1 MKQDGPNFN
10 PLEFTQGLMV
20 ACTDLEGRY
29 TYANRAYLAYTGLK
43 APLLG
48 ASALE
53 HVAKEDLP
61 RVMDTVKQALENP
74 GQAFWVEFGKPL
86 RRAWNR
92 SRWEFIAVC
101 DEAGKPVGLQCVG
114 YDISDAYRQ
123 GRFQEASLQL
133 LSSGLKEELR
143 PKEVLQRALDA
154 ALAVVPA
161 AQAGSATLLYPD
173 GCFHFVAV
181 RGYDLAALEQ
191 VSLHP
196 GEPLSLS
203 QHIQARVFTQADLAA
218 FNARLDPERRSL
230 LEGPG
235 RSKEIQAMLATPVV
249 VRGQPRAYLY
259 LDHFRRADAFDK
271 LDLRHLEGLAHHV
284 AWLLYGEE
292 LQEELRFSRYHHL
305 QTGLANL
312 RSLQEELLR
321 SPLARRALVT
331 LRCRSL
337 ERLRW
342 LEGETAYF
350 TAVRKI
356 ARAIQADLR
365 LSDRLAWEE
374 GTFWML
380 LEGVTEVE
388 EVYRV
393 LGRLQAG
400 VKTKLAAHWPEL
412 DFNPRIGVAL
422 AQPGVSPLELP
433 RAAELALE
441 QSLPPGRVHF
451 FDLDLARQTRETD
464 ALRRA
469 LAQALRRLPNPP
481 EGFTLHYQPIFR
493 LAERRLHHFEAL
505 LRWIH
510 PELGQVSPGRF
521 LPLVEEEGWMPEL
534 GEWILGEAV
543 RQAARWGV
551 AVAVNL
557 AGGQLEPGLPDR
569 VAAHLARCRLPPG
582 RLIFEVTEGVALE
595 ETGLHVLQILAE
607 RGHPLHLDD
616 FGSGMSSLER
626 ITQLPFAA
634 IKLGQGFMAGLGSR
648 PKAHSPEARLLHAL
662 QGLGEGLGLEVIV
675 EGIESQAQLDFL
687 IAEGFAL
694 GQGYLLGRPAAPAQ
708 AELFLE
714 GRKGRSC

>member
-1 MKQDGPNFN
+1 
-10 PLEFTQGLMV
+10 MV

-29 TYANRAYLAYTGLK
+29 TYANPAYLAYTGLK
-43 APLLG
+43 APPIG

-61 RVMDTVKQALENP
+61 RVMDTVKQALEHP
-74 GQAFWVEFGKPL
+74 GQAFWVEFSKPL

-92 SRWEFIAVC
+92 SRWEFVAVC
-101 DEAGKPVGLQCVG
+101 DQAGKPVGLQCVG

-123 GRFQEASLQL
+123 GRFREASLEL
-133 LSSGLKEELR
+133 LSAGLREELH

-161 AQAGSATLLYPD
+161 AQAGSATLLGPD
-173 GCFHFVAV
+173 GRFHFVAA
-181 RGYDLAALEQ
+181 RGYDLAALER

-203 QHIQARVFTQADLAA
+203 RHIQARVFTQDDIAA
-218 FNARLDPERRSL
+218 FNARLDPERRGL

-249 VRGQPRAYLY
+249 VGEQPRAYLY
-259 LDHFRRADAFDK
+259 LDHFQRPDAFDE

-292 LQEELRFSRYHHL
+292 LREALRFSRDHHS
-305 QTGLANL
+305 QTGLPNL
-312 RSLQEELLR
+312 HSLQEQLLKPPR
-321 SPLARRALVT
+321 TRRALVA

-337 ERLRW
+337 EHLRR
-342 LEGETAYF
+342 LEGETAYLA
-350 TAVRKI
+350 AVREI

-374 GTFWML
+374 GTFWLL
-380 LEGVTEVE
+380 LEGVTEAE
-388 EVYRV
+388 EVYAV

-400 VKTKLAAHWPEL
+400 VKAELADRWPQL
-412 DFNPRIGVAL
+412 DFIPRIGVAL
-422 AQPGVSPLELP
+422 AQPGVSSPELP
-433 RAAELALE
+433 WAAELALE
-441 QSLPPGRVHF
+441 QNPQPGRVRF
-451 FDLDLARQTRETD
+451 FDPDLARQTRETD
-464 ALRRA
+464 ALRHA
-469 LAQALRRLPNPP
+469 LAQALRPLPDSP
-481 EGFTLHYQPIFR
+481 EGFTLHYQPIFH
-493 LAERRLHHFEAL
+493 LSERRLHHFEAL
-505 LRWIH
+505 LRWTH

-534 GEWILGEAV
+534 GDWVLRTAV
-543 RQAARWGV
+543 EQAARWGV

-557 AGGQLEPGLPDR
+557 AGSQLEPGLPDR
-569 VAAHLARCRLPPG
+569 VAAHLARHRLAPEQ
-582 RLIFEVTEGVALE
+582 LIFEVTEGIALE
-595 ETGLHVLQILAE
+595 ETSLHLLQALAE

-626 ITQLPFAA
+626 IVRLPFAV
-634 IKLGQGFMAGLGSR
+634 IKLGQGFMTGLGSL
-648 PKAHSPEARLLHAL
+648 PQAHSPEARLLHAL
-662 QGLGEGLGLEVIV
+662 RGLGEGLGLEIIV

-687 IAEGFAL
+687 IAEGFSL
-694 GQGYLLGRPAAPAQ
+694 GQGYLLGRPAAPEE
-708 AELFLE
+708 AESLL
-714 GRKGRSC
+714 RRRSG